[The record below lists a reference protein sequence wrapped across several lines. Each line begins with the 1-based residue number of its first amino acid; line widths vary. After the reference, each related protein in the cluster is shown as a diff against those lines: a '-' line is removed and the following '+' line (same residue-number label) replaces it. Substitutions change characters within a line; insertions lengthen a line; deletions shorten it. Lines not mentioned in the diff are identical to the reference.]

1 MPRSGEMHTA
11 WAKGSYYSGKAP
23 EHVHKDFIPKLIHVG
38 TIAEFLTSNV
48 RIHKLDKQKLVVS

>member
-1 MPRSGEMHTA
+1 MHTA

-38 TIAEFLTSNV
+38 TIAEFLTSNI
-48 RIHKLDKQKLVVS
+48 RIHKLDKLKLVVS